1 MVGVPGRSRGCAT
14 CRKRK
19 RGCDRAWPSCGQCQN
34 AGVECG
40 GYEKKHIFLVS
51 TAESVQGSAKL
62 NTTFYSKDR
71 GENKPIKIKPYQP
84 RTTQPSLELL
94 SNKLAR
100 SAFEENAVG
109 EFWDC
114 YLPNARSALS
124 RIVQYSSTGWVAVAQ
139 DLFQGNRVL
148 RRAVLTNAVGLW
160 AREKNV
166 PQMLPSCQQMYG
178 QTLRSVASYIG
189 NTNEQQDLAS
199 IILVGSMLCLYECTY
214 APGCELF
221 SSKQM
226 EKYFA
231 HVFGFEALMM
241 SKDPSFYAQG
251 ILHYIFCDTRFQ
263 QITLQL
269 QLRKRAPF
277 AEKKWTTL
285 PWMYIPKTTKDILI
299 DIMADLCCVIEK
311 SDSIALQG
319 STSEQA
325 SQKKEVVLEC
335 WRLHQEM
342 QKWTAGLGYPA
353 IHYLNRA
360 KAGSGTRV
368 EPTAEDCAI
377 SEMSLLYCATCIILY
392 ECLRANSD
400 KSDVADW
407 PEETNPRLYCHK
419 IGSFLEFFMAF
430 EQGRKIIQMVIF
442 AVLTGLQFITRQEAL
457 GDNLVEE
464 RMALFM
470 SLGDLRGVILGA
482 VDGVDQASTT
492 HHVKELSASK
502 QMT

>member
-19 RGCDRAWPSCGQCQN
+19 RGCDRSWPSCGQCQS

-51 TAESVQGSAKL
+51 TAETVQGGSTKL
-62 NTTFYSKDR
+62 NTAFYSKDR
-71 GENKPIKIKPYQP
+71 GENKPLKIKQYQP
-84 RTTQPSLELL
+84 RNTQPSLELL

-100 SAFEENAVG
+100 SAFEENVVS

-124 RIVQYSSTGWVAVAQ
+124 SIVQYSSVGWVAAAQ
-139 DLFQGNRVL
+139 EMFQGNRVL

-160 AREKNV
+160 ARKKNI

-178 QTLRSVASYIG
+178 QTLRSVASYLG
-189 NTNEQQDLAS
+189 NADEQQDLTS

-214 APGCELF
+214 APGCDLF
-221 SSKQM
+221 NPKQM

-251 ILHYIFCDTRFQ
+251 ISHYVFCDTRIQ

-269 QLRKRAPF
+269 QLRRKAPL
-277 AEKKWTTL
+277 ADKKWKTL
-285 PWMYIPKTTKDILI
+285 PWMYLPKTTKDLLI

-311 SDSIALQG
+311 SDSIALQE
-319 STSEQA
+319 STSKLA
-325 SQKKEVVLEC
+325 SQKEQLVLEC

-342 QKWTAGLGYPA
+342 QQWKAGAGYPA
-353 IHYLNRA
+353 IQYLNRA
-360 KAGSGTRV
+360 KAGVGTRV
-368 EPTAEDCAI
+368 EPTVEECAI
-377 SEMSLLYCATCIILY
+377 SELSLLYCSTCIILY
-392 ECLRANSD
+392 ECLRTNSD
-400 KSDVADW
+400 QSDVADW
-407 PEETNPRLYCHK
+407 PEETDPRLYCHK
-419 IGSFLEFFMAF
+419 IASFVGFFMAF
-430 EQGRKIIQMVIF
+430 DQGRIVTNQVIF

-457 GDNLVEE
+457 GENLVEE
-464 RMALFM
+464 KIALFM
-470 SLGDLRGVILGA
+470 GLGDLREVVLGA
-482 VDGVDQASTT
+482 VSGVNQASAT
-492 HHVKELSASK
+492 HHVKELLALK
-502 QMT
+502 